1 MLKARSQAAPAEA
14 PKPLMTDVI
23 AGDGAALS
31 EELFAMRKALFPPVS
46 KKTLRSFSSVES
58 AKLIGIGDAYLRQL
72 SLSGKGPQPNIGSG
86 GRRWYSLDQINQ
98 IRAVLDENSKSKN
111 YVPRRR
117 PSEHCQVMAVV
128 NFKGGSGK
136 TTTAAHLAQYLALQG
151 YRVLAVDLDPQ
162 ASMTALHGYQPE
174 YDVEPNETMYAAI
187 RYDEKRRPLTEIIK
201 PTYFTGLDLVPG
213 NLELMEYEHD
223 TPRALAE
230 RSTEPFFGRVA
241 SALGSVEDRY
251 DVMVLDC
258 PPQLGFLTLGALCAS
273 TGLLITAHP
282 QMLDVM
288 SMCQFLLM
296 TSDLLGVVQDAG
308 GDLDYDFIRY
318 VVTRFEPSDAPQA
331 QMVGF
336 MRSLFRERV
345 LTNTMLKS
353 TAISDAGLS
362 KQTLYEVGRENF
374 AKATYDRAIESLDA
388 VNGEI
393 ESLIKQAWGRA
404 V

>member
-1 MLKARSQAAPAEA
+1 
-14 PKPLMTDVI
+14 MTDVI

-31 EELFAMRKALFPPVS
+31 EELLAMRKALFPPVS

-72 SLSGKGPQPNIGSG
+72 SLGGKGPQPEIGSG

-111 YVPRRR
+111 YVHRRR
-117 PSEHCQVMAVV
+117 PGEHCQVMAVV

-151 YRVLAVDLDPQ
+151 YRVLGVDLDPQ

-174 YDVEPNETMYAAI
+174 YDIQANETMYAAI
-187 RYDEKRRPLTEIIK
+187 RYDDKRRPLSEIIK
-201 PTYFTGLDLVPG
+201 PTYFTGLDLIPG

-241 SALGSVEDRY
+241 SALGSVEARY
-251 DVMVLDC
+251 DVIVIDC

-288 SMCQFLLM
+288 SMSQFLSM
-296 TSDLLGVVQDAG
+296 TSELMAVVERAG
-308 GDLDYDFIRY
+308 GRTSYDWMRY
-318 VVTRFEPSDAPQA
+318 LVTRFEPNDGPQS
-331 QMVGF
+331 QMTGF
-336 MRSLFRERV
+336 MRAIFGNRMLQ
-345 LTNTMLKS
+345 NPMLKS
-353 TAISDAGLS
+353 TAVSDAGVT
-362 KQTLYEVGRENF
+362 KQTLYEVERSQFTRG
-374 AKATYDRAIESLDA
+374 TYDRAMDSLTA
-388 VNGEI
+388 VNTEI
-393 ESLIKQAWGRA
+393 EALLRSVWGRK
-404 V
+404 